1 MHSSIHQYTL
11 TWGVV
16 SLYNAFSWV
25 LFSFDLN
32 KDIVS
37 WHADILFTQTD
48 QKIKNIFAG
57 RAGQIAGS
65 DPDYGIRD
73 LYEAIAKGD
82 YVSLYL

>member
-1 MHSSIHQYTL
+1 M
-11 TWGVV
+11 
-16 SLYNAFSWV
+16 
-25 LFSFDLN
+25 
-32 KDIVS
+32 
-37 WHADILFTQTD
+37 QTD